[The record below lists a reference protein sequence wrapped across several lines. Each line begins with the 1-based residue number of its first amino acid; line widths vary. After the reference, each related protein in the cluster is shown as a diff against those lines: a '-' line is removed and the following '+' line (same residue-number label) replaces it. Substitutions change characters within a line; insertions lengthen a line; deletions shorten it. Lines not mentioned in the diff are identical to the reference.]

1 MGRRKFNKQ
10 PEQKMSN
17 DTRAP
22 ATKIFVAIHAQ
33 AKGVFYSALAEGV
46 NLTAKD
52 VEKGAV
58 VGLVEGNAYVCEG
71 ELKPK
76 DVYGSP
82 HSETIV
88 VTTEEKK
95 FSFAYESEARMWL
108 ADRKKLV
115 SINGLSTV
123 AAGISQMGE
132 DQVEETVSHTQQGI
146 AAVVA
151 KIVREVADHYIE
163 VYGYDEEEGGR
174 EWLIDL
180 SFVLNTYAEYRE
192 LLRLERVIS
201 ENLKEVF
208 QGYSFQINGRLPVKL
223 ERISLRIAGE
233 CLERYLEEEE
243 GEVKSEKYWG
253 IVIFDT
259 ENTVAYTASK
269 NGERRT
275 IVEEEVTDDCSGM
288 YHCNNTE
295 VSYNRLLDMVN
306 GSIFRRF
313 GVIFDH
319 DILNRAAEAEEKL
332 VIKNKVY
339 SVKSDLAYSSAMM
352 MRGMMERMLPEF
364 WGVSKDIEKL
374 FIYTCMMGSLNLDA
388 ALKKEYKISKSIQD
402 GHATV
407 KGAVMLMLDGGS
419 VLRSYEQYI
428 DIEEVT
434 GALHEDIDEYENYD
448 EELSLDAFT
457 REQNNTTDQSNVNLE
472 DDGVDPELE
481 AYLNNDKTGTGDED

>member
-88 VTTEEKK
+88 VTTEETK

-115 SINGLSTV
+115 SINGLSAV
-123 AAGISQMGE
+123 AAGIGQMGE

-163 VYGYDEEEGGR
+163 VYGYDEE
-174 EWLIDL
+174 
-180 SFVLNTYAEYRE
+180 
-192 LLRLERVIS
+192 
-201 ENLKEVF
+201 
-208 QGYSFQINGRLPVKL
+208 
-223 ERISLRIAGE
+223 
-233 CLERYLEEEE
+233 
-243 GEVKSEKYWG
+243 
-253 IVIFDT
+253 
-259 ENTVAYTASK
+259 
-269 NGERRT
+269 
-275 IVEEEVTDDCSGM
+275 
-288 YHCNNTE
+288 
-295 VSYNRLLDMVN
+295 
-306 GSIFRRF
+306 
-313 GVIFDH
+313 
-319 DILNRAAEAEEKL
+319 
-332 VIKNKVY
+332 
-339 SVKSDLAYSSAMM
+339 
-352 MRGMMERMLPEF
+352 
-364 WGVSKDIEKL
+364 
-374 FIYTCMMGSLNLDA
+374 
-388 ALKKEYKISKSIQD
+388 
-402 GHATV
+402 
-407 KGAVMLMLDGGS
+407 
-419 VLRSYEQYI
+419 
-428 DIEEVT
+428 
-434 GALHEDIDEYENYD
+434 
-448 EELSLDAFT
+448 
-457 REQNNTTDQSNVNLE
+457 
-472 DDGVDPELE
+472 
-481 AYLNNDKTGTGDED
+481 

>member
-1 MGRRKFNKQ
+1 MSDDI
-10 PEQKMSN
+10 KM
-17 DTRAP
+17 P
-22 ATKIFVAIHAQ
+22 ATKIFIAIHAQ
-33 AKGVFYSALAEGV
+33 TKGVFYSALADGV

-52 VEKGAV
+52 VEEGAI

-88 VTTEEKK
+88 VTTKEKK

-115 SINGLSTV
+115 SINGLSSI
-123 AAGISQMGE
+123 AAGIGEMDE
-132 DQVEETVSHTQQGI
+132 DQVEETVTHAQHGI
-146 AAVVA
+146 ASVVA

-163 VYGYDEEEGGR
+163 VYGYDEEGGR

-180 SFVLNTYAEYRE
+180 CFVLNTYAEHRE

-208 QGYSFQINGRLPVKL
+208 QGYGFQINGRLSVKL
-223 ERISLRIAGE
+223 ESISLRITGE

-253 IVIFDT
+253 IMIFDT

-269 NGERRT
+269 SDERRT
-275 IVEEEVTDDCSGM
+275 ILEEEVTDDYSGM

-295 VSYNRLLDMVN
+295 VSYSRLLDMAN

-319 DILNRAAEAEEKL
+319 DILNRAAETGEKL

-339 SVKSDLAYSSAMM
+339 SIKSDLAYSSAMM
-352 MRGMMERMLPEF
+352 MRGMMERMLPDF

-374 FIYTCMMGSLNLDA
+374 FIYTCTMGSLNLDA

-407 KGAVMLMLDGGS
+407 KGAVMLMLEGGS

-434 GALHEDIDEYENYD
+434 GALHEDIDGYENYD

-457 REQNNTTDQSNVNLE
+457 QEQNSADGQSNVNLE

-481 AYLNNDKTGTGDED
+481 AYLNNGEAGGNNNTKTDDKD